1 MIRVALIFT
10 VVNLATGDEEV
21 TAAMVIEYINA
32 NYPEL
37 AQVLKQY
44 PEILQR
50 ICQAVPACAN
60 LEMNN
65 FNAVLLRYKIAQIG
79 DLMS

>member
-1 MIRVALIFT
+1 MNILYVKVALGALIVALIFT
-10 VVNLATGDEEV
+10 VVNLAPGDEEV

-44 PEILQR
+44 PEILQK
-50 ICQAVPACAN
+50 ICQTATACTN
-60 LEMNN
+60 
-65 FNAVLLRYKIAQIG
+65 
-79 DLMS
+79 